1 MLKFGLRVAVA
12 VVNQGLERTYIIQSC
27 ESTQL
32 DVANSRGIIISGNYF
47 GLVQGTSQIYLL
59 PLTIT
64 AVNLLD

>member
-1 MLKFGLRVAVA
+1 MLKVGLMVLVA
-12 VVNQGLERTYIIQSC
+12 NIIQSC

-32 DVANSRGIIISGNYF
+32 DTAKSWGILISGNHF